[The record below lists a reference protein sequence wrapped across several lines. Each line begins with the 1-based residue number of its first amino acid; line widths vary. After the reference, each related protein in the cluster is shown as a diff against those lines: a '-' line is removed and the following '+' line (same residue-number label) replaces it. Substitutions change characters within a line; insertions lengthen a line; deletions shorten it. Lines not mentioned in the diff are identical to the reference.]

1 MSRSI
6 GKPLAHDAFQ
16 RPRGALIVI
25 YAKLHAVAIARV
37 KFRKMSV
44 QMLLAAMLALT
55 MHSAF
60 EDREKAF
67 GGIGVSVTAQPPVTG
82 QHRAV
87 TALHDRRSGPH
98 RQPVVFLGHAD
109 EARDQSR
116 RPLALGDEPAT
127 TLDPDHDFLAQH
139 RRLI

>member
-87 TALHDRRSGPH
+87 AALHEVVGQGRIVRCLPRAPRRG
-98 RQPVVFLGHAD
+98 R
-109 EARDQSR
+109 
-116 RPLALGDEPAT
+116 
-127 TLDPDHDFLAQH
+127 
-139 RRLI
+139 